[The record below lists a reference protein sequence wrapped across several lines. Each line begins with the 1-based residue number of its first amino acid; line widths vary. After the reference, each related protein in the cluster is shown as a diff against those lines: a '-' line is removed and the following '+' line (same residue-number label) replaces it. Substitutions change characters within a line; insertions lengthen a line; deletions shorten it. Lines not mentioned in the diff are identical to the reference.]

1 MSNYDDEFQG
11 VVNDA
16 KKTIKQQGKENQEK
30 FDNITSTNFLIALF
44 FSIFMAVLTK
54 ILTDSSFLASII
66 DILSFL
72 SLFSYLNN
80 KRL

>member
-11 VVNDA
+11 VANDA
-16 KKTIKQQGKENQEK
+16 KKTIKQQSKENQER
-30 FDNITSTNFLIALF
+30 FDNITSTNFVIALF
-44 FSIFMAVLTK
+44 FSIFMAALTK
-54 ILTDSSFLASII
+54 GLTDSYFLASII

-80 KRL
+80 KRV